1 MLFGKRLKE
10 LRRGMDLTQAEFAHR
25 VGCSANMLRKLE
37 SGERRPSRALAERL
51 AQVLELPA
59 TGRAEFLREARATH
73 TTRQPT
79 LPAPLTRLIGREDL
93 LSAVCQSVLRPEV
106 RLLTLAGP
114 PGVGKTRLAL
124 QAAIELETAFEQDVA
139 FIALAGVREPALVL
153 DALAGALGVRASA
166 TTSLDA
172 ALAGHLRQRRVC
184 LVLDNFEQVLPARTY
199 VTELLRAAPHLKV
212 VVTSREALSVY
223 GEHVCVVPPLA
234 LPQPTAKLRRSPA
247 ETLFLERARA
257 VRADFA
263 SEPGADHVVAQICIR
278 LEGLPLAIELAASRA
293 KVDSPVE
300 LLERL
305 ERRLEALSSGPADF
319 SERQRSLRGALD
331 WSFELLEPAQQRA
344 FARLSVFADGG
355 TLEAIG
361 AVCDGAASVEVLADK
376 SLLLVEHSAGRARF
390 SMLETVREYA
400 QQCLPVGEE
409 EPLRRRHAAYFAN
422 FAERAQRELH
432 GKEQLTWLSQLDRE
446 HSNLRTA
453 LGWAVRTM
461 NFDLAA
467 RLCAALW
474 PFWRARGYFHEG
486 RRWLSAVLVN
496 VAETS
501 PATRAAVLNGAGVL
515 ALFQSDYA
523 AASTS
528 LEESRA
534 VYTSLGDRAGLAHA
548 ISNLGWL
555 AHDQSDYQ
563 TAERLFNESLD
574 LRRAVG
580 DAWGEA
586 WSHNNLGMVLLE
598 RGDMV
603 GARASFAKSVR
614 LFRRVGDLIGSAQ
627 ALSNLGWAN
636 QELGEYELATQL
648 FTESLALC
656 RRLDDAR
663 SAANNLSNL
672 GLMALYAGD
681 YARAHDLFVESL
693 AAFHDLGERRGIA
706 EALEGLAGVAGVG
719 GRAEEAA
726 HLFGCAELLR
736 ESIGAPLLPA
746 DRSRYETTLAAA
758 REQVDGARWD
768 AAWNAGRA
776 TSLDD
781 LLATLLELVD

>member
-1 MLFGKRLKE
+1 MSFGKRLKE

-59 TGRAEFLREARATH
+59 PGRAEFLREARATRA
-73 TTRQPT
+73 TRQPMV
-79 LPAPLTRLIGREDL
+79 PAPLTRLIGREDL
-93 LSAVCQSVLRPEV
+93 LRAVCQSVLRPEV

-139 FIALAGVREPALVL
+139 FVALAGVREPALVL
-153 DALAGALGVRASA
+153 DALAAALGVRASA

-172 ALAGHLRQRRVC
+172 ALAAHLRQRRVC
-184 LVLDNFEQVLPARTY
+184 LVLDNFEQILPARTQ

-212 VVTSREALSVY
+212 IVTSREALSVY

-234 LPQPTAKLRRSPA
+234 LPQPAAKLRRSPA

-263 SEPGADHVVAQICIR
+263 SEPGAERVIAQICIR

-305 ERRLEALSSGPADF
+305 ERRLEALSSAPADF

-331 WSFELLEPAQQRA
+331 WSYELLDPAQRRV

-355 TLEAIG
+355 TLDAIG
-361 AVCDGAASVEVLADK
+361 AVCDGAASVEALADK
-376 SLLLVEHSAGRARF
+376 SLLHVEHTAARARF

-409 EPLRRRHAAYFAN
+409 EPLRRRHAAYFAD
-422 FAERAQRELH
+422 FAERAQHELH

-446 HSNLRTA
+446 HGNLRTA
-453 LGWAVRTM
+453 LGWAVRTK
-461 NFDLAA
+461 NTDLAA

-486 RRWLSAVLVN
+486 RRWLSAALAD
-496 VAETS
+496 VAETA

-515 ALFQSDYA
+515 ALFQNDYA
-523 AASTS
+523 ASSQLLEASRDLYAS
-528 LEESRA
+528 
-534 VYTSLGDRAGLAHA
+534 VGDRAGLAHA

-555 AHDQSDYQ
+555 AHDRSDYQ
-563 TAERLFNESLD
+563 TAEQLFNESLD

-598 RGDMV
+598 GGDMV

-693 AAFHDLGERRGIA
+693 AAFHDLGERRGTA
-706 EALEGLAGVAGVG
+706 EALEGLAGVAGVA

-726 HLFGCAELLR
+726 QLFGCAEMLR

-758 REQVDGARWD
+758 REQVDSARWV

-781 LLATLLELVD
+781 LLGTLLELAD